1 MQDPNISNHQILD
14 VHVGSYSDH
23 NLLYG
28 DPNGLYT
35 DNNQGAYLCYI
46 QGVKPLPTKRLWAT
60 PCVFESC
67 RINNISRSLHIYMKQ
82 HYIMESKQLLHIL
95 RRNWIYIYHVMTYF
109 AGRWHKKSTIL
120 LNYTSI
126 SHNFIITFH
135 ISFRLL
141 LQNLNYQKLRY
152 LDHHT

>member
-1 MQDPNISNHQILD
+1 MHTSATYKGPNPLQQNA
-14 VHVGSYSDH
+14 
-23 NLLYG
+23 YG
-28 DPNGLYT
+28 QHL
-35 DNNQGAYLCYI
+35 ACLI
-46 QGVKPLPTKRLWAT
+46 I
-60 PCVFESC
+60 
-67 RINNISRSLHIYMKQ
+67 RINKNSRSLHIYMKQ

-109 AGRWHKKSTIL
+109 AARWHNNSTIL
-120 LNYTSI
+120 LNYTYI
-126 SHNFIITFH
+126 SHNFIITSY